1 MKCPPKTHK
10 LSIKGISG
18 EEETGDEEA
27 SLWAELHGLQRPW
40 RGPGCCWVC
49 LAFSSFFTGNCT
61 CMHQIKPAATSSVTK
76 RAQKTENYHHV
87 TVQHFGTSDKV
98 KVKRKL
104 QHCLNGYKLL
114 WQSQ

>member
-27 SLWAELHGLQRPW
+27 SLWAELHGLWRPW
-40 RGPGCCWVC
+40 RGPGCCWVR
-49 LAFSSFFTGNCT
+49 LAFSSFFIGNCT

-76 RAQKTENYHHV
+76 MAQKTENYHV

-98 KVKRKL
+98 
-104 QHCLNGYKLL
+104 
-114 WQSQ
+114 